1 MYTLIRLLPNC
12 LISVY
17 TICLL
22 GISVRMLQNLRD
34 FSFFQFPGLITER
47 APLLRTFRA
56 ELTKRS
62 SMLVDEDMQEYF
74 QQLADFEGYGGIQA
88 MGQTGQTFGSQSAL
102 NLATKQE
109 MASNFPR
116 TVTMTVTKATPKEE
130 DIPKFRAPEVS
141 ATVTAQAA
149 PVQWRLKS
157 TPVSTERLSQKV
169 ASISSLSGLSTG
181 SDDNFLDEID
191 SVQTYPR
198 QTLIT
203 VKQGC
208 LAPKGT
214 HLSESAILNPK
225 TGRKVNLTEA
235 IAAGV
240 LDLKSGMIVDSRTN
254 RKMTLR
260 EAVTNRYISNDLF
273 QQLTSSCGIVDP
285 FSGEDCTL
293 IQAIQKDLFN
303 PENNTVK
310 DTTSGKYLS
319 LDQAVSN
326 GLLSRVDADNIRGE
340 GTTVTFITQS
350 QAVFSDEDLKSSTK
364 RLGLGDIIERGWYV
378 AQTGK
383 IVDPI
388 TGKEMTILDACEKGL
403 INPNKEEIKDS
414 PSGKQM
420 SLIKAVSQ
428 GIIDPESGKYIN
440 KSNNQKLS
448 LDDAFQRKLII
459 NPMNLSRAL
468 SEGAILDNGRVV
480 DPQTGRTVSFKEAVD
495 TGILDFDSKCVVDT
509 SSGEVLSV
517 SEAMES
523 GLIDFK
529 GSFIL
534 KGSGRRESLIE
545 AVDKG
550 HMKLVQ
556 EDLVISKPCVLDT
569 RSGKPIT
576 VAQAVKQ
583 GIITSNGDF
592 IDTSSGRKIL
602 LKAAAGQGFIDKDV
616 AEKLVKDTSIKD
628 ASGKNI
634 SLLKAI
640 QIGLVSPEK
649 LEVRHPTSRKSVGLQ
664 QAASEGIISTEDAQ
678 SLLEIL
684 SPITAHTTV
693 VTRLQPGKSEAG
705 IASISVSDAISQGLL
720 NERTGTFRDP
730 NTGASMPVETAIEK
744 GLLKLSSEWP
754 SSSVDS
760 NKDEIDRAAKSV
772 HSEAEKWLKQVTEVP
787 EMAEALRKTG
797 KATVE
802 SKVSKK
808 KGDENYSFTQTV
820 VTRPE
825 ITETSV
831 SEEKHI
837 QVKSV
842 FDPRTKREIGVHEAI
857 HRGLI
862 DMNQG
867 VYIHPVT
874 DERMSIISAISR
886 GFVRGLETSQ
896 PGPGTSSV
904 KETKSFSITGV
915 IHPRTGK
922 KLSVS
927 EAIKEGFL
935 NLENGQFKG
944 VDSKGKL
951 ISLKISEAVEQ
962 GYVLT
967 DEGISASLPSGGLIQ
982 ETKTFQLKSVIH
994 PVTRERLDVA
1004 DAIKQGI
1011 VDEHKGLYINPRTGE
1026 KMSIPDAIEK
1036 KLIDAELM
1044 AVISNAEGEG
1054 SKIITTKLTTLM
1066 VKFVIDPR
1074 TGDTISVA
1082 KALDEGILDSR
1093 MEHYINIV
1101 TGERLPLND
1110 AIDKKLVI
1118 AQAAAISGSTTS
1130 STESIH
1136 INPDEEVTE
1145 SNLIEEISSET
1156 VTFSINNVIDPRT
1169 MEMMS
1174 YDEAVLYGVLD
1185 LPKGLYVN
1193 PMTRESMPI
1202 NVALDKGLIHGEVT
1216 AKSKSEDLMHS
1227 SVSADSQVFPFRNIS
1242 SVIDP
1247 RDGEDMAFDKAVKDG
1262 IIDIEKGT
1270 YYDVRAREKISLDKA
1285 LSKGFIKLSKAT
1297 GEEDIERMRR
1307 EHERRESE
1315 REKRH
1320 KSIENGVEPVVD
1332 MKMEKFGVSGDQS
1345 DSVFPDE
1352 VLNYSTEI
1360 EERNGEQ
1367 EGPLSFNA
1375 QQGVRT
1381 WRKQEFAVKDA
1392 IEDPPRPKSP
1402 MEVEDYEPVELTDGM
1417 SFQTALTLGLV
1428 DQKLGKFRD
1437 PKTGQYINIDD
1448 AIAKD
1453 IIDENK
1459 PAIVDLITGRPLSLK
1474 QCVRK
1479 GIIDLNTGKIN
1490 ERQAKADKISLTPV
1504 ISTKQYKG
1512 RPMNLLDAVGAGLF
1526 DSQTE
1531 LFTEPSSKRSFTLK
1545 EAVNQGLIDGNL
1557 VTVADLQSGERSSL
1571 ITGLRQ
1577 GLIDGVTSEVIDT
1590 VTDEKVPLL
1599 EAISRGL
1606 IENVFDKDSCVLFD
1620 TLTGKNVP
1628 LDIALTDGQLQSDD
1642 AKVLDTVSDEMIP
1655 LDMALRKGLVDMQT
1669 GAIKDKKT
1677 GKKMSPQEAL
1687 KMGMLAV
1694 VGAPVLAGKAVFDL
1708 IKEKTVHESKPVK
1721 PKAEQKSPSW
1731 RMNGVSPI
1739 NGEVSHTENYQ
1750 EVIEEPRTT
1759 IVYAK
1764 PGDRI
1769 KPSSPRQVTVEE
1781 KPGDRFKPTSP
1792 GRLFMDE
1799 ERTVEVDYKIPE
1811 SFSGVSRH

>member
-1 MYTLIRLLPNC
+1 
-12 LISVY
+12 
-17 TICLL
+17 
-22 GISVRMLQNLRD
+22 
-34 FSFFQFPGLITER
+34 
-47 APLLRTFRA
+47 
-56 ELTKRS
+56 
-62 SMLVDEDMQEYF
+62 MLVDEDMQEYF
-74 QQLADFEGYGGIQA
+74 QQLADFEGYGGLQA
-88 MGQTGQTFGSQSAL
+88 MGLTGQTFGSQSAL

-109 MASNFPR
+109 MATNLPH
-116 TVTMTVTKATPKEE
+116 TVTVTVTKATPNEE
-130 DIPKFRAPEVS
+130 NLPKLRATEMS
-141 ATVTAQAA
+141 ATMTAQSV

-157 TPVSTERLSQKV
+157 TPISTERLSQKV

-181 SDDNFLDEID
+181 SDENVLDEVD
-191 SVQTYPR
+191 SLQPYPQ

-235 IAAGV
+235 IDAGV
-240 LDLKSGMIVDSRTN
+240 LDLKSGTIVDKRTN
-254 RKMTLR
+254 RQMTLR
-260 EAVTNRYISNDLF
+260 EAVSNRYISNDLYK
-273 QQLTSSCGIVDP
+273 QLTSSCGIADP
-285 FSGEDCTL
+285 YSGEDCTL
-293 IQAIQKDLFN
+293 LQAIQKDLFN

-310 DTTSGKYLS
+310 DTTSGKS
-319 LDQAVSN
+319 VGLDQAVSN

-340 GTTVTFITQS
+340 GTTVTYITQS
-350 QAVFSDEDLKSSTK
+350 QAVFNDEDLKSSTQ
-364 RLGLGDIIERGWYV
+364 RLGLGDVIERGWYV
-378 AQTGK
+378 PQTGK

-388 TGKEMTILDACEKGL
+388 TGKEMTILDACDKGL

-414 PSGKQM
+414 PSGRQM

-440 KSNNQKLS
+440 KLNSQKLS

-459 NPMNLSRAL
+459 KPITLPRAL
-468 SEGAILDNGRVV
+468 SEGAILEDGRVV
-480 DPQTGRTVSFKEAVD
+480 DPQTGRTVSFKETLD
-495 TGILDFDSKCVVDT
+495 TGIIDFDSKCVVDT
-509 SSGEVLSV
+509 LSGEVLSV
-517 SEAMES
+517 SEAIEL
-523 GLIDFK
+523 GLIDSK
-529 GSFIL
+529 GSFIY
-534 KGSGRRESLIE
+534 KVSGRRESLIG

-556 EDLVISKPCVLDT
+556 EDLVKSKPCVIDT
-569 RSGKPIT
+569 RTGKSIT

-592 IDTSSGRKIL
+592 VDTSSGRKIP
-602 LKAAAGQGFIDKDV
+602 LKAAAGPSFIDKDI
-616 AEKLVKDTSIKD
+616 AEKLVKETSIKD
-628 ASGKNI
+628 ASGRNI

-640 QIGLVSPEK
+640 HIGLVSPEK

-664 QAASEGIISTEDAQ
+664 QAATEGIISTEDAQ

-684 SPITAHTTV
+684 SPVIAHTTV

-705 IASISVSDAISQGLL
+705 IAIISVSDAISQGLL
-720 NERTGTFRDP
+720 NERNGTFRDP

-754 SSSVDS
+754 SSTVSPS
-760 NKDEIDRAAKSV
+760 KDEVDKAAKSV
-772 HSEAEKWLKQVTEVP
+772 HSEAEKWLKQITEEP
-787 EMAEALRKTG
+787 EMADALRRTG

-802 SKVSKK
+802 SKISKK

-825 ITETSV
+825 ITETQV

-842 FDPRTKREIGVHEAI
+842 FDPRTKREIGVHEAV

-862 DMNQG
+862 DMTQG

-874 DERMSIISAISR
+874 DERMSIINAITR

-915 IHPRTGK
+915 IHPRSGK
-922 KLSVS
+922 KLSVT
-927 EAIKEGFL
+927 EAVKDGFL
-935 NLENGQFKG
+935 DLEKGQFKG

-967 DEGISASLPSGGLIQ
+967 DTGVSASHAGGGFIQ

-1011 VDEHKGLYINPRTGE
+1011 IDEHKGLYNNPRTGE

-1082 KALDEGILDSR
+1082 KALEEGILDPK
-1093 MEHYINIV
+1093 MEHYINVV
-1101 TGERLPLND
+1101 TGETLPLND
-1110 AIDKKLVI
+1110 AIDRKLVI
-1118 AQAAAISGSTTS
+1118 AQAAAISGSTSS

-1193 PMTRESMPI
+1193 PMTKESMPI

-1216 AKSKSEDLMHS
+1216 AKTKSEDLMHS
-1227 SVSADSQVFPFRNIS
+1227 SVSADSQVFPFRKIT
-1242 SVIDP
+1242 SVLDP
-1247 RDGEDMAFDKAVKDG
+1247 RNGEDISFDKAVKDG
-1262 IIDIEKGT
+1262 IIDPEKGT
-1270 YYDVRAREKISLDKA
+1270 YYDVSGREKISLDKA
-1285 LSKGFIKLSKAT
+1285 LSKGFVKLSKAT
-1297 GEEDIERMRR
+1297 GADDIERMKR

-1320 KSIENGVEPVVD
+1320 KSLENGVEPLVD
-1332 MKMEKFGVSGDQS
+1332 MKMEKFGLSGDHL

-1360 EERNGEQ
+1360 EQRNGE
-1367 EGPLSFNA
+1367 EESPLSFDA
-1375 QQGVRT
+1375 KQGVRT
-1381 WRKQEFAVKDA
+1381 WRKQEFAVKDE
-1392 IEDPPRPKSP
+1392 IEEPTPK
-1402 MEVEDYEPVELTDGM
+1402 
-1417 SFQTALTLGLV
+1417 A
-1428 DQKLGKFRD
+1428 
-1437 PKTGQYINIDD
+1437 
-1448 AIAKD
+1448 
-1453 IIDENK
+1453 
-1459 PAIVDLITGRPLSLK
+1459 
-1474 QCVRK
+1474 
-1479 GIIDLNTGKIN
+1479 
-1490 ERQAKADKISLTPV
+1490 
-1504 ISTKQYKG
+1504 
-1512 RPMNLLDAVGAGLF
+1512 
-1526 DSQTE
+1526 
-1531 LFTEPSSKRSFTLK
+1531 
-1545 EAVNQGLIDGNL
+1545 
-1557 VTVADLQSGERSSL
+1557 
-1571 ITGLRQ
+1571 
-1577 GLIDGVTSEVIDT
+1577 
-1590 VTDEKVPLL
+1590 
-1599 EAISRGL
+1599 
-1606 IENVFDKDSCVLFD
+1606 
-1620 TLTGKNVP
+1620 
-1628 LDIALTDGQLQSDD
+1628 
-1642 AKVLDTVSDEMIP
+1642 VSD
-1655 LDMALRKGLVDMQT
+1655 VT
-1669 GAIKDKKT
+1669 
-1677 GKKMSPQEAL
+1677 
-1687 KMGMLAV
+1687 
-1694 VGAPVLAGKAVFDL
+1694 
-1708 IKEKTVHESKPVK
+1708 KEKSDYTSKPIK
-1721 PKAEQKSPSW
+1721 QRPSEESPAW
-1731 RMNGVSPI
+1731 QMNGVSPI
-1739 NGEVSHTENYQ
+1739 NGEVYDSARTENYQ
-1750 EVIEEPRTT
+1750 EVLEQPRTT

-1769 KPSSPRQVTVEE
+1769 KPSSPRPITVEE
-1781 KPGDRFKPTSP
+1781 RLGDRIKPSSP
-1792 GRLFMDE
+1792 IQLTIDERSGDIIKPSSPRQLFVE
-1799 ERTVEVDYKIPE
+1799 EDGKVVDYKLPD
-1811 SFSGVSRH
+1811 SFSGVSRHFFL